1 MNMNRGIAMRKFKSA
16 GWAVIFFGA
25 LVFFASDALAQSC
38 TPVVYAFRHA
48 EDTNP
53 APGQFSLTPTG
64 KAHAALYPSM
74 VNDLQGTP
82 NNFCKVT
89 RVYAATKAAKINC
102 KSNCASATNSFY
114 TAKPL
119 ACWAGSNYDLTK
131 CNCWLRSKN
140 KAEADACQNA
150 MTPDPATKATY
161 ELYEYLGN
169 GNDPKDFPN
178 PVSYTT
184 KEATALRT
192 ELLATAKRNE
202 SSAIFWTSQGLHILG
217 GAIIKGTSIVPDKNG
232 TPKVVPPR
240 NAVYV
245 FQFVPDTGPDG
256 GHFRDT
262 PIRAD
267 LYVQGYNRGEPSGKF
282 PTPQFIPANK
292 DGTQDYYAGYEPNV
306 LGGTLDDR
314 ACPVGDPCGSN
325 IPTAQL
331 EMVKGKIC
339 NTTAPMIVPGGGGYY
354 GACQGQ

>member
-1 MNMNRGIAMRKFKSA
+1 MNLNRGIAMSKFKSA
-16 GWAVIFFGA
+16 GCALILFGF
-25 LVFFASDALAQSC
+25 LVSFATPALAQTC

-74 VNDLQGTP
+74 VTAFQGATP

-89 RVYAATKAAKINC
+89 KVYAATKAAKINC

-114 TAKPL
+114 TAKPT
-119 ACWAGSNYDLTK
+119 ACWVGSDDLKK
-131 CNCWLRSKN
+131 CTCWLESKN
-140 KAEADACQNA
+140 NAEADACQNA

-169 GNDPKDFPN
+169 GNDPPKVP
-178 PVSYTT
+178 SYTT
-184 KEATALRT
+184 PEATALRT

-217 GAIIKGTSIVPDKNG
+217 GAIINGTSIVPDKNG

-245 FQFVPDTGPDG
+245 FQFVPDG
-256 GHFRDT
+256 GHFNDT
-262 PIRAD
+262 PVRAD

-282 PTPQFIPANK
+282 KTPQFIPANA
-292 DGTQDYYAGYEPNV
+292 DGTQDYYAGYEPSV
-306 LGGTLDDR
+306 LGGTLTDGSC
-314 ACPVGDPCGSN
+314 AVGDPCGSN
-325 IPTAQL
+325 IATADL
-331 EMVKGKIC
+331 HMVKGKIC
-339 NTTAPMIVPGGGGYY
+339 NTTNPMTVPGGGGYY
-354 GACQGQ
+354 GACRGQ